1 MIFTLGLQVGF
12 WQRRK
17 STVIHKHSMWFDS
30 WNIDKICKMFVH
42 CTMSGHELGVDL
54 SREKKNPSKL
64 DSFWTVVY
72 NEYVCSICFWWL
84 PLLYNE
90 HVPYLHRL
98 RAWKS
103 SKWKWKSASSINMC
117 HIMPATE
124 KTVHT
129 IHVNYQM
136 HNYLI
141 SRYCGTSIRIQE
153 TDLSSAFRFLFSV
166 VFFLWFF
173 VVVGRLRSFLCKIQ
187 SISLT
192 KHINFILQTKEMHKD
207 YTFWLVPTQSKW
219 KIDTG
224 KMVVSML
231 HLEIDMYLSM

>member
-30 WNIDKICKMFVH
+30 WNIDKICKMFVQWVGMNLALI
-42 CTMSGHELGVDL
+42 CQ
-54 SREKKNPSKL
+54 EKKKPSKL

-72 NEYVCSICFWWL
+72 SEYVCSICFWWL

-98 RAWKS
+98 RTWKS

-117 HIMPATE
+117 HFMPATE

-136 HNYLI
+136 HSYLI
-141 SRYCGTSIRIQE
+141 SRYCGTSIRKQE

-166 VFFLWFF
+166 VFFCCCC
-173 VVVGRLRSFLCKIQ
+173 RLRSFLCKFQ
-187 SISLT
+187 SISPT

-207 YTFWLVPTQSKW
+207 YTGWCQHNRNEK
-219 KIDTG
+219 
-224 KMVVSML
+224 
-231 HLEIDMYLSM
+231 